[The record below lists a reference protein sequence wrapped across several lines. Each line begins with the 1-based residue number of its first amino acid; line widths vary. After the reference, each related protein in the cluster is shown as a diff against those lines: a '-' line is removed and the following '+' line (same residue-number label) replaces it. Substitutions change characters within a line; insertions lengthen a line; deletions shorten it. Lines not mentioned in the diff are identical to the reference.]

1 VQAINKL
8 IPFQQDSVGS
18 RRIRKFLSLALI
30 LGIFQLSSFGLQIV
44 SAPGAQAASTGAVSS
59 FIKVS
64 PIPGGGPGSSDCPT
78 GSVLYEIVSSRG
90 AIDNSSALTQTYGNC
105 ANLNDAGTQIN
116 AYTASTTSYGGA
128 GNTPQSQWCG
138 GAGSTR
144 AITGARVYK
153 TTNNYTSGIELICKD
168 LPHSPFTG
176 YLTGQLMGVNP
187 VGKWEDIT
195 CPVGTFAVGLNV
207 HSGGIIDAIGFN
219 CAPVINATQ
228 ASLSSATLS
237 LSSKTYPY
245 STAISVSSSSGGSGA
260 GAVSITSVTN
270 GSAGGCAFSSNTIS
284 SSSAGTC
291 TVTVTKA
298 ADLNYA
304 ATTRT
309 ETFTFNKA
317 ALTVTAS
324 SPDVNLGDAIP
335 TITPIYSGFVNSE
348 NSSSPAFTT
357 GLVAPTCMTSYTAA
371 STVDTSPATV
381 CSGGS
386 STGYSFSYV
395 SGRVL
400 ILSGNDRAISLN
412 GSSQSASAS
421 GAQVIP
427 TSTASA
433 FTVEAWIR
441 QPASRSSGALYQI
454 LSQGTSGNEFYAKVV
469 DGSVKFGR
477 SGFTAEITCNVRVPT
492 DEWTHVALVVGT
504 SSQSCYINGS
514 LAGSFTQTSTT
525 AIGTTFAIS
534 RYVPAGGEFFLGQI
548 DEVKIWSDARTQSE
562 IQSDLK
568 SYGGTLADN
577 LVAYYDFNE
586 LVGSRIYN
594 RSTGGSSAF
603 NLTTVNSPTIT
614 STSIIETSTVQAY
627 TVVRFMRTFLVAAG
641 GWTSPANVNSISYS
655 VVGGGGGGGA
665 GGYNTVSGMG
675 GGGGGGG
682 GGGQVVTQTSNISPG
697 SLIPITVGQG
707 GTGGLLGG
715 RSSSGWG
722 GTHGRNGGSSSIV
735 IGGNTTTSAGGGYG
749 LGGGFWGLT
758 SPSSTA
764 CNTRNFTYD
773 GLSVYYI
780 DGIGGRGGNSG
791 NGNTGGRPYC
801 DSGTTT
807 GVGGAGVGGA
817 GNASSTS
824 NLTSV
829 SNSLQSGGA
838 GTNLTTS
845 GSSVEYGTGGSGG
858 GGEGG
863 GSLTPVVGASGTRPG
878 MGGNGG
884 AGSLRGNSSSI
895 GAIGGSGATG
905 IVVLRYITETPTILS
920 QPLSDTTTAGI
931 VETFTVRTSAAPT
944 PLTKSVQWQFTA
956 DTTTGTTGWTNVS
969 SGTGGTTDTFT
980 TAALT
985 KSMNKYRFRAIV
997 TFSDTSTL
1005 SVQETS
1011 TVAILTINDSIT
1023 ITSDTSTITRKYGS
1037 AQTPPRTIT
1046 YLGGTTISG
1055 AVGTSDSH
1063 TVSAAYGTLAS
1074 GKIVLDTSTSTVV
1087 FRVDTKTAVGT
1098 YVETITVTDA
1108 RGATATY
1115 AQRVVVTPADT
1126 LTISSET
1133 PTATTYTGAQA
1144 IFTETVT
1151 VTGLVA
1157 GDAVSSVTY
1166 NYSASAATCANGG
1179 LCSVGDIG
1187 PSGGYVFYVSPTVIN
1202 VASGISTGGVYLE
1215 AAPVGGQGTAE
1226 FGCTGT
1232 ETPGTSYAVGSG
1244 AANTKAIIDNC
1255 ATAGIAARVISNLN
1269 NYAGFS
1275 DWFMPSLDEMTAIY
1289 NNLYNKTPSLG
1300 GFTGL
1305 NYGSSSEGTNG
1316 FGYQAYWWFGAGAVS
1331 GQTNKNYVAS
1341 YRPIRAFNPTSTSS
1355 VNYGPSTTKPTNA
1368 STYTI
1373 TPGSLILAN
1382 NVDTSNYV
1390 SVVYRTSTFTINKAR
1405 QDTLTV
1411 SSILGVYDT
1420 GTATMKLATLGGTD
1434 TGTVTYTIASGGTAS
1449 GCSVSSNVLT
1459 VTSAGT
1465 CLLAATKAATINYL
1479 IAYSDTATITFTRF
1493 ISNQQV
1499 QVQLY
1504 PTMIPI
1510 NGANALETTTLTVPI
1525 ITSVVYDPGGR
1536 YLVDGNFQV
1545 VAPFYTI
1552 NGSGFT
1558 GATRVVLNFNDI
1570 TPFTFNSNT
1579 KITIDAGGVTSGIL
1593 FIECSD
1599 GRIGPT
1605 PFYNFVP

>member
-603 NLTTVNSPTIT
+603 DLTTVNSPTIT
-614 STSIIETSTVQAY
+614 SASIIETSTVQAY
-627 TVVRFMRTFLVAAG
+627 TVVKFMRSFLAASG
-641 GWTSPANVNSISYS
+641 GWRVPNGVTNADLL
-655 VVGGGGGGGA
+655 VVGGGGGGS
-665 GGYNTVSGMG
+665 GGNTNPGVCES
-675 GGGGGGG
+675 GGGGGG
-682 GGGQVVTQTSNISPG
+682 GGGQVRTLLGQSISAGSVVTIQVGAGGPGGIGGVAGSVFGKAGNAGNSSVVSSFTSLGGGGGGTTTTNCRPSPG
-697 SLIPITVGQG
+697 GTSGSGTKAG
-707 GTGGLLGG
+707 GAAAAANGAGGGG
-715 RSSSGWG
+715 G
-722 GTHGRNGGSSSIV
+722 GGDGVAGSA
-735 IGGNTTTSAGGGYG
+735 GTSAGG
-749 LGGGFWGLT
+749 
-758 SPSSTA
+758 ST
-764 CNTRNFTYD
+764 
-773 GLSVYYI
+773 
-780 DGIGGRGGNSG
+780 
-791 NGNTGGRPYC
+791 
-801 DSGTTT
+801 
-807 GVGGAGVGGA
+807 GGAGGTGSLSSITGLTYGGGGGGSHNAYWASLYGGGQA
-817 GNASSTS
+817 G
-824 NLTSV
+824 
-829 SNSLQSGGA
+829 SGGN
-838 GTNLTTS
+838 G
-845 GSSVEYGTGGSGG
+845 GGGSGG
-858 GGEGG
+858 TSNTFGTPNTGGGGGGGQGAGG
-863 GSLTPVVGASGTRPG
+863 GSGGVGGGGASG
-878 MGGNGG
+878 
-884 AGSLRGNSSSI
+884 
-895 GAIGGSGATG
+895 
-905 IVVLRYITETPTILS
+905 VVVVKYITNLPTILT

-931 VETFTVRTSAAPT
+931 VETFTVRTSVAPA
-944 PLTKSVQWQFTA
+944 PLTKSIQWQFTA

-1063 TVSAAYGTLAS
+1063 TVSAAYGILAS

-1187 PSGGYVFYVSPTVIN
+1187 PSGGYVFYVSPTAIN
-1202 VASGISTGGVYLE
+1202 VASGISTGGIYLE
-1215 AAPVGGQGTAE
+1215 AAPVGAQGTAE
-1226 FGCTGT
+1226 YGCTGT
-1232 ETPGTSYAVGSG
+1232 QTPGTSYAVGSG
-1244 AANTKAIIDNC
+1244 AANTLAIINSC
-1255 ATAGIAARVISNLN
+1255 ATAGIAARVTSNLT
-1269 NYAGFS
+1269 YAGFS

-1390 SVVYRTSTFTINKAR
+1390 SVVYRTSTFTINKAK

-1558 GATRVVLNFNDI
+1558 GANRVVLNFNDLA
-1570 TPFTFNSNT
+1570 PFALNSDT
-1579 KITIDAGGVTSGIL
+1579 KITIDAGGLTSGIL